1 MKFHFLTIFPEYFDI
16 LGLGILGRAA
26 KEGRFEVNVV
36 NIRDF
41 SLDKHHK
48 TDDYPYG
55 GGAGMVMT
63 PDPIVRAVEA
73 TDPEHKAL
81 RVYLSPKG
89 EPFKQATAKELA
101 ACEEILFL
109 CGGYEGVDERALTL
123 CIDREI
129 SIGDYVLTSGEL
141 PALVVMNAVSR
152 YIDGVLG
159 SAESTVEESF
169 SSGLLEYPQ
178 YTRPPEFRG
187 RGVPEVLLSGHHE
200 NVDKWRREQSIKRT
214 KERRP
219 DLYEK
224 WKNPK

>member
-89 EPFKQATAKELA
+89 EPFRQATAKELA

-159 SAESTVEESF
+159 SAESTVE
-169 SSGLLEYPQ
+169 
-178 YTRPPEFRG
+178 
-187 RGVPEVLLSGHHE
+187 
-200 NVDKWRREQSIKRT
+200 
-214 KERRP
+214 
-219 DLYEK
+219 
-224 WKNPK
+224 

>member
-89 EPFKQATAKELA
+89 EPFRQATAKELA

-169 SSGLLEYPQ
+169 SSGLLAI
-178 YTRPPEFRG
+178 RPRRTGLGQPPRG
-187 RGVPEVLLSGHHE
+187 GRLAREKGVGDH
-200 NVDKWRREQSIKRT
+200 KRT
-214 KERRP
+214 PPRP
-219 DLYEK
+219 AGQISTADVAQ
-224 WKNPK
+224 KNIL